1 MNNLAAKTWVP
12 REGRWSEPQESR
24 RDRYDA
30 GEVVSRDIEGLERG
44 LVERRD
50 GSVEPVPFEAEIVE
64 PVEAG

>member
-12 REGRWSEPQESR
+12 REGCWSEPQESR

-30 GEVVSRDIEGLERG
+30 GEIVSGDIEGLERG
-44 LVERRD
+44 LVERWD

-64 PVEAG
+64 AVQAG